1 LSAGSP
7 FPVCLIIPD
16 GRSIFRA
23 PGATESDVRRWH
35 GSVFAPYFVPGCVAR
50 SSALISRICARTA
63 LRAST
68 FSRVQTPCL
77 KLPLRSP
84 WGPPEPLAPP
94 CIPCPT
100 TNCCLSTGVTGSSAR
115 SAPRGF
121 GQIREPSFYV
131 GLMHGSWSF
140 LTTTLSMVGALTP
153 SRRVTTAMAG
163 VNDLAPEILVV
174 HVTPVEAEPT
184 MPACKDGVA
193 STLPGKRVRTYSFS
207 VRSKAAVPLS

>member
-1 LSAGSP
+1 M
-7 FPVCLIIPD
+7 
-16 GRSIFRA
+16 
-23 PGATESDVRRWH
+23 
-35 GSVFAPYFVPGCVAR
+35 
-50 SSALISRICARTA
+50 
-63 LRAST
+63 
-68 FSRVQTPCL
+68 
-77 KLPLRSP
+77 
-84 WGPPEPLAPP
+84 
-94 CIPCPT
+94 
-100 TNCCLSTGVTGSSAR
+100 TGSSAR

-140 LTTTLSMVGALTP
+140 LTTTLSMVGDLTP

-193 STLPGKRVRTYSFS
+193 STLPGKRVRTYSFL

>member
-1 LSAGSP
+1 MGINSCHSRLFPSSAILS
-7 FPVCLIIPD
+7 
-16 GRSIFRA
+16 
-23 PGATESDVRRWH
+23 H
-35 GSVFAPYFVPGCVAR
+35 HSV
-50 SSALISRICARTA
+50 SSAL
-63 LRAST
+63 
-68 FSRVQTPCL
+68 
-77 KLPLRSP
+77 
-84 WGPPEPLAPP
+84 WM
-94 CIPCPT
+94 
-100 TNCCLSTGVTGSSAR
+100 TGSSAR

-140 LTTTLSMVGALTP
+140 LTTTLSMVGDLTP